1 MDYKP
6 RLNQSDIST
15 EHERNIIHF
24 IIFQTIFSFLVLLT
38 ILWFDFKDHHIVGFW
53 FHIATPWNWWH
64 SKHCIFLR
72 QFLLTLVDI
81 TKFLIW
87 VLTNHKTLYL
97 SAHNLNWVNILCH
110 LAMIILIVCKLANFM
125 KLKFFNNIHLNRRLH
140 ACWKI

>member
-1 MDYKP
+1 MHYPLPSVVNAKDNRTDYKP

-87 VLTNHKTLYL
+87 VLTNHCQN
-97 SAHNLNWVNILCH
+97 AQQN
-110 LAMIILIVCKLANFM
+110 IILICTQFKLSKHTLPSCNDYSHS
-125 KLKFFNNIHLNRRLH
+125 L
-140 ACWKI
+140 